1 LHQSSFDEGP
11 PDVEV
16 RLNFTT
22 DWMTTEKQMV
32 KDCPDYDLL
41 AKLIDEDILEGLDS
55 IIQDENL

>member
-11 PDVEV
+11 PDVKV
-16 RLNFTT
+16 CLNFTAA
-22 DWMTTEKQMV
+22 WRTTEKQMV

-41 AKLIDEDILEGLDS
+41 VKLIDEDILEGLDS